1 MDNTLRKVHPET
13 MSAHLFPL
21 KVFLVT
27 LDFVIMLLTFGW
39 IPALKKALAPK
50 PLRTVAVTSPS
61 HRRHAKHADKLVVT
75 SDPSV
80 TTIYDLLKR
89 SFSKFPTSNAM
100 GTRQFLGQLNP
111 KVKKFGEVNW
121 KTYAEIDVASH
132 KFGAALRG
140 VGLVP
145 APAKASLEKLK
156 TPCALAIFENTCAE
170 WMIASM
176 GAFSQGIITTTIY
189 ATLGM
194 DAVVEAINEGIIRG
208 IVCNFTHVDALAKR
222 IGEMP
227 TLKTIVYTS
236 DLMAPDYEF
245 TSPKVEGVEIISFED
260 FTARGDVKAYP
271 PTPPTPASTAVVM
284 YTSGST
290 GKPKGVILTH
300 SNIVAASAALQEDL
314 DLHEGAEQ
322 YLSYLP
328 LAHIMEFV
336 AEYSVLSKGAKVCYA
351 DPKTLTTTG
360 ASPIGALEQY
370 SPTIM
375 VGVPKIWDIIKKGI
389 EAKVAQSPTIAKFL
403 VETAFEARTFAMKM
417 GWDTPLFKALVFKK
431 FSTVIGGN
439 MKYGLSGGGPLN
451 KEVQA
456 FTRTCFGMPLVQ
468 GYGLTETCACATIQA
483 LDDSR
488 PGIAGQIAGANE
500 IKLESCP
507 DIHDSAS
514 QPYLD
519 TDRVDSKG
527 NPIFGRGEV
536 LIRGNTISL
545 GYYCMPEKTK
555 EEFDAD
561 GWFHTGD
568 IGQFAEDGSLQIVD
582 RKKNLIKLKGGEYIA
597 VENMEM
603 VYGNSKFVDAATGGI
618 MCYGDGDMDR
628 PIALMQLNIAS
639 VRKWIAKTE
648 YNGDVPEAIKSKEL
662 NKAVLDDLNKEGQD
676 QGLSRLEK
684 LVAVEFVDEAWTPE
698 NGCLTA
704 ANKMNRKIV
713 IQKFSKLFEGA
724 KKKAIF

>member
-1 MDNTLRKVHPET
+1 
-13 MSAHLFPL
+13 MSLYLFPL

-27 LDFVIMLLTFGW
+27 LDFVIMVLTFGW

-50 PLRTVAVTSPS
+50 ALRTVAVSSES
-61 HRRHAKHADKLVVT
+61 HRRDANHADELLATV
-75 SDPSV
+75 DPSV
-80 TTIYDLLKR
+80 KTVYDLVKN
-89 SFSKFPTSNAM
+89 SFSKYPNSVAM

-132 KFGAALRG
+132 KFGAALRD

-170 WMIASM
+170 WMIAAM

-189 ATLGM
+189 STLGM
-194 DAVVEAINEGIIRG
+194 DAVVEAVNEGIIRG
-208 IVCNFTHVDALAKR
+208 IVCNFSHVEVLAKR

-236 DLMAPDYEF
+236 DMMSPDYKFVLPEA
-245 TSPKVEGVEIISFED
+245 EGVEIISFED

-300 SNIVAASAALQEDL
+300 TNVVAAVAAVSEL
-314 DLHEGAEQ
+314 LHVNEGTEQ
-322 YLSYLP
+322 YLAYLP
-328 LAHIMEFV
+328 LAHIMEFT
-336 AEYSVLSKGAKVCYA
+336 AEFSVLGKGAKVCYA
-351 DPKTLTTTG
+351 DPKTLSTTG

-370 SPTIM
+370 APTIM
-375 VGVPKIWDIIKKGI
+375 VGVPKIWDIIKKGV
-389 EAKVAQSPTIAKFL
+389 EAKVAQSPPIAKFL
-403 VETAFEARTFAMKM
+403 VETAFEARTFAHKM

-431 FSTVIGGN
+431 FSKVVGGN
-439 MKYGLSGGGPLN
+439 LRFGVSGGGPLN
-451 KEVQA
+451 KEVQF
-456 FTRTCFGMPLVQ
+456 FTRTCFGIPLVQ
-468 GYGLTETCACATIQA
+468 GYGLTETCASGTIQA
-483 LDDSR
+483 LDDFR
-488 PGIAGQIAGANE
+488 PGIAGKIGGANE

-507 DIHDSAS
+507 DIHDSAGQS
-514 QPYLD
+514 YLD

-527 NPIFGRGEV
+527 NPILGRGEV

-555 EEFDAD
+555 EEFDSD

-568 IGQFAEDGSLQIVD
+568 IGQFADDGSLQIVD

-628 PIALMQLNIAS
+628 PIALMQLGIPS
-639 VRKWIAKTE
+639 VKKWVAQTMFD
-648 YNGDVPEAIKSKEL
+648 GDVPEAIKSKEL
-662 NKAVLDDLNKEGQD
+662 NKAVLDDLNKEGQSA
-676 QGLSRLEK
+676 GLSRLEK
-684 LVAVEFVDEAWTPE
+684 LVAVAFVDEPWTPE
-698 NGCLTA
+698 NNCLTA
-704 ANKMNRKIV
+704 ANKMNRKMV
-713 IQKFSKLFEGA
+713 VQKFSELFEET
-724 KKKAIF
+724 KKKGIF